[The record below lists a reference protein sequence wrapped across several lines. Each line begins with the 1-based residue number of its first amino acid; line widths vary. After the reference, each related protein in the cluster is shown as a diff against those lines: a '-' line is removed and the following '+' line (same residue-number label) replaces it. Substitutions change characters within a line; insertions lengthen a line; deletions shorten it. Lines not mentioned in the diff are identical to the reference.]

1 MKIAL
6 TGASGFIGSA
16 AARVLSESGHAVTAL
31 VRPTS
36 VREHIAPHVRTYV
49 EGDQADASV
58 WPELLRGADALVH
71 NAVDWAPLRA
81 KDLESHLRSNLVG
94 AISLLHAAADA
105 GVKRV
110 VFVSSV
116 AVHHA
121 ISDRWEGVIDED
133 HPLRPSGLYG
143 AAKAATEAFLWDLM
157 HRRGVHCVAL
167 RPAAVY
173 GVEPMNLE
181 RTHGYEQLMAL
192 KRGERVTKDNFGGG
206 GKWVHV
212 DDVALAIL
220 RALERD
226 ATNGHAFHLADC
238 YAKRTRFAEHAAQIM
253 GLDASLVEPDDGPPA
268 KNMFSKRL
276 ENETLGVALQRGDE
290 GLRVHMRELI
300 ERVG

>member
-1 MKIAL
+1 MLIAL

-31 VRPTS
+31 VRADS
-36 VREHIAPHVRTYV
+36 KREHIAPHVKRYV
-49 EGDQADASV
+49 SGDQADAAI
-58 WPELLRGADALVH
+58 WPDLLRGADALVH
-71 NAVDWAPLRA
+71 NSVDWDVLRRG
-81 KDLESHLRSNLVG
+81 DLHGHLRSNLLG
-94 AISLLHAAADA
+94 SIELLHAAADA

-110 VFVSSV
+110 VFLSSV

-121 ISDRWEGVIDED
+121 MSPRWEGVVDED

-157 HRRGVHCVAL
+157 HRRGVQCVAL

-173 GVEPMNLE
+173 GVEPVNLE
-181 RTHGYEQLMAL
+181 RSHGFKQLTAL
-192 KRGERVTKDNFGGG
+192 RRGERVTKQNFGGG

-212 DDVALAIL
+212 DDVALAIV

-226 ATNGHAFHLADC
+226 EANGHAFHLADC
-238 YAKRTRFAEHAAQIM
+238 YAKNTRFAEHAARIM
-253 GLDASLVEPDDGPPA
+253 GLDTSMVVPDDGPPA
-268 KNMFSKRL
+268 KNMFSKER
-276 ENETLGVALQRGDE
+276 ERSILGVGLDRGDD
-290 GLRVHMRELI
+290 GLRDHMRALI